1 MTVEIKTGPTIRT
14 NDTTILVLEGVKR
27 GFDDRSTVIIPM
39 RTVKTIEYRMLSE
52 EECSYEDVEY
62 GEMVTTILCESEQM
76 YDCDKFTA
84 FESNLEAIQYF
95 KTLNKLK

>member
-39 RTVKTIEYRMLSE
+39 RTVKTIEYRMLCE
-52 EECSYEDVEY
+52 EECSYEGVEY
-62 GEMVTTILCESEQM
+62 GEMVTTISIPVSSKRAYSFNCFDCLSESLIT
-76 YDCDKFTA
+76 K
-84 FESNLEAIQYF
+84 
-95 KTLNKLK
+95 